1 MCEASETM
9 SDFVATVRVCVEYSQ
24 KELKNIGFAKTIIF
38 TEMERLE
45 YDGNEIFDNQNDIAS
60 RVVAAFRDRKIIS
73 VMVIAPPQSGKT
85 GSMYA
90 TIKYILKEENMPV
103 ENIYIITGLSSC
115 DWTKQTKERF
125 PESVRDNVF
134 HRNELVKFVDKIK
147 GKKNILIIM
156 DEIQIAST
164 IKNTIYKTFKA
175 AGLFN
180 KQSLYDN
187 DVKIV
192 EYSATPNGTI
202 YDLAK
207 WGDASIKILADP
219 GAGYLSSVDMETQ
232 HRVRKCGDLYNRDT
246 DPETK
251 KESEEKIMKNF
262 DELRFDIEQYKEP
275 RFHII
280 RTYNGSSKD
289 ITIANFKKIFGEK
302 KYNYLSYDQKGEII
316 DINNTLKDKPEKHTF
331 IFIIEKLRCAKTLT
345 NKYIGVCYERYTGET
360 PDDSVIIQGCLG
372 RLLGYKDNGD
382 SICYTYIDSI
392 KKYKKLWNSNFE
404 EDVGWNSQTTKKDK
418 NGIPKD
424 PNTFNVMGHST
435 DDSDESSLTDEP
447 AALIEPTI
455 MKFDTHEKV
464 KKYYDDVLKNIIKE
478 KTGKNVR
485 GPQKKTEEHM
495 INGYYHATIRDD
507 TRVYSC
513 EEIFRERR
521 CNIKNGAGY
530 AVRPCYEDT
539 SDPNTLKWWI
549 IHY

>member
-1 MCEASETM
+1 M
-9 SDFVATVRVCVEYSQ
+9 SDFVASERVRVEYSQ
-24 KELKNIGFAKTIIF
+24 KELKNIGYAKTIIF

-45 YDGNEIFDNQNDIAS
+45 DNGIEIFDNQNDIAS
-60 RVVAAFRDRKIIS
+60 RVVTAFRDRKIINI
-73 VMVIAPPQSGKT
+73 MVIAPPQSGKT

-90 TIKYILKEENMPV
+90 TIKYFLEKENMPV

-202 YDLAK
+202 YDFLK

-219 GAGYLSSVDMETQ
+219 GVGYLSSVDMETQ
-232 HRVRKCGDLYNRDT
+232 CRVRQCGDLYNRDT
-246 DPETK
+246 DPETM
-251 KESEEKIMKNF
+251 KESEKKIMKNF
-262 DELRFDIEQYKEP
+262 DELRCDIERYKDQ
-275 RFHII
+275 RYHII
-280 RTYNGSSKD
+280 RTHNGSSKD

-316 DINNTLKDKPEKHTF
+316 DINNTLKDKPKKHTF

-345 NKYIGVCYERYTGET
+345 NKYIGVCYERYTGKT

-392 KKYKKLWNSNFE
+392 KKYEKLWNSNFE
-404 EDVGWNSQTTKKDK
+404 EDVGWNSNTTKRDK
-418 NGIPKD
+418 NQQLKP
-424 PNTFNVMGHST
+424 PNTFNRIGIST
-435 DDSDESSLTDEP
+435 NESNESSLTDEP

-455 MKFDTHEKV
+455 EKYDKFSEVIDYYNEK
-464 KKYYDDVLKNIIKE
+464 LKNKIME
-478 KTGKNVR
+478 KTGKKAR
-485 GPQKKTEEHM
+485 GPNKKTEDHM
-495 INGYYHATIRDD
+495 IDGYYHATIRNI
-507 TRVYSC
+507 TRVYSWD
-513 EEIFRERR
+513 EIHRERR

-530 AVRPCYEDT
+530 AVRPCYENT

>member
-1 MCEASETM
+1 M
-9 SDFVATVRVCVEYSQ
+9 SNFVATERVRVEYSQ
-24 KELKNIGFAKTIIF
+24 KELKNIGYAKKIIF
-38 TEMERLE
+38 LEMERLE
-45 YDGNEIFDNQNDIAS
+45 DNGIEIFDNQNDIAS
-60 RVVAAFRDRKIIS
+60 RVVTAFRDRKIIS

-90 TIKYILKEENMPV
+90 TIKYFLEEENMPA

-164 IKNTIYKTFKA
+164 ITNTIFKTFKA

-180 KQSLYDN
+180 KQSLYNN

-202 YDLAK
+202 YDFAK

-219 GAGYLSSVDMETQ
+219 GVGYLSSVDMKNKC
-232 HRVRKCGDLYNRDT
+232 RVRQYGDLYNRNT

-251 KESEEKIMKNF
+251 KETEKKIMKNF
-262 DELRFDIEQYKEP
+262 DELRCDIERYKDP
-275 RFHII
+275 RYHII
-280 RTYNGSSKD
+280 RTHNGSSKD

-316 DINNTLKDKPEKHTF
+316 DINNKLKDKPKKHTF

-382 SICYTYIDSI
+382 SICYTNIDSI
-392 KKYKKLWNSNFE
+392 DKYEKLWNSNFE
-404 EDVGWNSQTTKKDK
+404 EDVGWNSNTTKRDK
-418 NGIPKD
+418 NQQLKP
-424 PNTFNVMGHST
+424 PNTFNRIGIST
-435 DDSDESSLTDEP
+435 NESDESSLTDEP

-455 MKFDTHEKV
+455 EKFDEYMQV
-464 KKYYDDVLKNIIKE
+464 KDYYDKVLKNKIME
-478 KTGKNVR
+478 KTGKNAR
-485 GPQKKTEEHM
+485 GPNKKTEDDM
-495 INGYYHATIRDD
+495 IDGYYHATIRNI
-507 TRVYSC
+507 TRVYSW
-513 EEIFRERR
+513 EEIYRERR

-530 AVRPCYEDT
+530 AVRPCYEDKN
-539 SDPNTLKWWI
+539 DPKTLKWCI